1 MDDLSQASCLPHRLM
16 SQPIGH
22 PAPPINLVIEPQ
34 TRHELIAQA
43 AYFRA
48 LRRGFEPGH
57 ELEDWQAAESEIDSA
72 LQATDPGRCD

>member
-1 MDDLSQASCLPHRLM
+1 VEDLSQASCLPHRLM

-22 PAPPINLVIEPQ
+22 PSPPINLVIEPH

-48 LRRGFEPGH
+48 LRRGFEPSH

-72 LQATDPGRCD
+72 LQATDPERCD